1 MRRSRFLSPE
11 SSVGIVLAKVFR
23 ENDFF
28 KDQQQTGSL
37 ERKLDLISANTLK
50 GTSKPLDSSDP
61 TEVFSLEYKRISN
74 DQMELHGTSADGSW
88 TVTFTRDT
96 PAMHMANLEPFIG
109 TWKHESKVTEAFGP
123 VKEGDLLKLTSA
135 FSWKI
140 DKSAVLLEWTFQKN
154 DEPPVHGIELLGW
167 DRESDSI
174 RSIMQTTDGSQD
186 SGTWTCDGN
195 TLAWTGFGLD
205 AAGAKTAG
213 EVRFIKAGKDELAW
227 QFVNQ
232 SVNGKSLPDS
242 SIYKYE
248 RVK

>member
-1 MRRSRFLSPE
+1 
-11 SSVGIVLAKVFR
+11 
-23 ENDFF
+23 
-28 KDQQQTGSL
+28 
-37 ERKLDLISANTLK
+37 
-50 GTSKPLDSSDP
+50 
-61 TEVFSLEYKRISN
+61 
-74 DQMELHGTSADGSW
+74 
-88 TVTFTRDT
+88 
-96 PAMHMANLEPFIG
+96 MHMANLEPFIG

-140 DKSAVLLEWTFQKN
+140 DKAPCCWNGLSKIMRTTRAWNRLRAV
-154 DEPPVHGIELLGW
+154 

-213 EVRFIKAGKDELAW
+213 EVRFL
-227 QFVNQ
+227 
-232 SVNGKSLPDS
+232 
-242 SIYKYE
+242 
-248 RVK
+248 